1 MPDLEPR
8 RTHTAL
14 PSFLI
19 LQAVALS
26 WVLAKTINAAIQRA
40 ISRVTQQNLLRA
52 KALRSPIPS
61 IGDSAKSGHTVAQ
74 AYWERLAYHARIGT
88 ATGKLARLAGGQKI
102 CLCSDPRC
110 REQSW
115 LGQMSVLNA
124 IGEGVWVP
132 LFL

>member
-1 MPDLEPR
+1 MFPSGSMPDLEPR

-40 ISRVTQQNLLRA
+40 ISRVTQQNLLRV

-61 IGDSAKSGHTVAQ
+61 IGDSAKSGHAVAQ
-74 AYWERLAYHARIGT
+74 AYWRCLAYHAGVGDS
-88 ATGKLARLAGGQKI
+88 TGKLAGLARWQKI
-102 CLCSDPRC
+102 CVCADSRC
-110 REQSW
+110 
-115 LGQMSVLNA
+115 
-124 IGEGVWVP
+124 
-132 LFL
+132 